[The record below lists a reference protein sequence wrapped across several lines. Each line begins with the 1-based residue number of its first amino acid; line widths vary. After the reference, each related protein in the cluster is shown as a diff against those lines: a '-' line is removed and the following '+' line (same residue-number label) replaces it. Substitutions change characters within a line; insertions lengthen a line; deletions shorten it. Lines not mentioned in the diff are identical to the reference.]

1 MRKRTA
7 GNDALLFRDVELPG
21 DPPMKPAALRPD
33 VPLFVAAA
41 LLMAGAWRTG
51 GSPRVIHLVANEYA
65 FIAPETTPAGLTT
78 FTLENRGLKFHE
90 VLVGLLRP
98 GASGADIIAT
108 HKQGIGFR
116 QLGQFY
122 LEGDPS
128 GALFA
133 SPGKT
138 SAGSLTLDLQR
149 GRSYVLVCQLRDST
163 GAVQHAMLGMFRIL
177 RVE

>member
-1 MRKRTA
+1 
-7 GNDALLFRDVELPG
+7 
-21 DPPMKPAALRPD
+21 MKPASLRPP
-33 VPLFVAAA
+33 VPLVVALA
-41 LLMAGAWRTG
+41 LLALVAWRPAS
-51 GSPRVIHLVANEYA
+51 SPRVIHLVANEYA
-65 FIAPETTPAGLTT
+65 FIAPETTPAGPTT
-78 FTLENRGLKFHE
+78 FTLENQGSKFHE

-98 GASGADIIAT
+98 GAGGADIIAT

-122 LEGDPS
+122 LEGDAG

-138 SAGSLTLDLQR
+138 SAMSLTVDLQR

-163 GAVQHAMLGMFRIL
+163 GAVQHVMLGMFRIL

>member
-1 MRKRTA
+1 M
-7 GNDALLFRDVELPG
+7 LV
-21 DPPMKPAALRPD
+21 
-33 VPLFVAAA
+33 
-41 LLMAGAWRTG
+41 AGAWRSDS
-51 GSPRVIHLVANEYA
+51 SPRMIHLVANEYA
-65 FIAPETTPAGLTT
+65 FIAPEVTPAGPTT
-78 FTLENRGLKFHE
+78 FTLENQGTKFHE

-98 GASGADIIAT
+98 GAGGAEIIAT

-116 QLGQFY
+116 QLAQFY
-122 LEGDPS
+122 LEGDAS

-138 SAGSLTLDLQR
+138 SAGSLTLDLKR

-163 GAVQHAMLGMFRIL
+163 GAVQHAMLGMFRVL

>member
-7 GNDALLFRDVELPG
+7 GGVALLFRDAELPG
-21 DPPMKPAALRPD
+21 NPLVKPLALRPV
-33 VPLFVAAA
+33 VPLFVAVA
-41 LLMAGAWRTG
+41 LLMTG
-51 GSPRVIHLVANEYA
+51 GWRSGAAPRVIHLVANEYA
-65 FIAPETTPAGLTT
+65 FIAPESTPAGLTT
-78 FTLENRGLKFHE
+78 FTLENQGSKFHE

-98 GASGADIIAT
+98 GAGGADIIAT
-108 HKQGIGFR
+108 HKQGVGFR

-133 SPGKT
+133 SPGRT
-138 SAGSLTLDLQR
+138 SAGSLTLDLRR

-163 GAVQHAMLGMFRIL
+163 GAVQHVMLGMFRIV